1 MSHIEQTIREA
12 EARQRTLAGDDAL
25 IASMVAT
32 LERTL
37 PPDIK
42 AQCDAALGADATPHQ
57 RWTMYFTAERHY
69 CHKAEIESIESEIF
83 NDDHSD
89 PHLHRAE

>member
-1 MSHIEQTIREA
+1 MSHLHQTIRNA
-12 EARQRTLAGDDAL
+12 QGGRCTLAGADSL
-25 IASMVAT
+25 LPGMIAD
-32 LERTL
+32 LEQRM
-37 PPDIK
+37 PPTVK
-42 AQCDAALGADATPHQ
+42 AQCDAILGPEATPHQ

-69 CHKAEIESIESEIF
+69 RHHIESEVC